1 VDYGVLDFSLI
12 NCLDNLRPLPGAEN
26 YDKNAKHD
34 RSSFE
39 DWLRS
44 KGVRLK
50 GKNDRE
56 RGLAGEDCWI

>member
-1 VDYGVLDFSLI
+1 MLGH
-12 NCLDNLRPLPGAEN
+12 DNISKSAK
-26 YDKNAKHD
+26 YDM
-34 RSSFE
+34 SSFE

-56 RGLAGEDCWI
+56 RGLASEDCRI